1 MSFRPSRPS
10 LRSLGLA
17 LAGASLIVLLS
28 GCGEEADQ
36 AELDL
41 LVNEDPVFH
50 ELVRTKENLQ
60 AQIAGIQKGLADR
73 KRDMDQKVLTLR
85 QTYEADRQS
94 KEQVINEYEGLLK
107 TQKNDFKAGYEKT
120 TALLESRKRMRADIE
135 KAIREAQGVVAKK
148 DKLAITG
155 KEIGEWEA
163 RIENL
168 QNRLGPLDAEISAL
182 ESLASLKRKKLKYL

>member
-1 MSFRPSRPS
+1 MNRIPFRPSF
-10 LRSLGLA
+10 RSLGLA
-17 LAGASLIVLLS
+17 IAGASLIVLLA

-41 LVNEDPVFH
+41 LINEDPVFH
-50 ELVRTKENLQ
+50 ELVRTKENLE
-60 AQIAGIQKGLADR
+60 AQVAGIQKGLAER

-94 KEQVINEYEGLLK
+94 KEQVINEYQGLLK
-107 TQKNDFKAGYEKT
+107 TQKTDFQAGYEKT
-120 TALLESRKRMRADIE
+120 TALLDSRKRMRADIE

-155 KEIGEWEA
+155 KEIGEWQA

>member
-1 MSFRPSRPS
+1 MPFRPSF
-10 LRSLGLA
+10 RSLGLA
-17 LAGASLIVLLS
+17 IAGASLIVLLA

-41 LVNEDPVFH
+41 LINEDPVFH
-50 ELVRTKENLQ
+50 ELVRTKENLE
-60 AQIAGIQKGLADR
+60 AQVAGIQKGLAER

-85 QTYEADRQS
+85 QTYEADRQA
-94 KEQVINEYEGLLK
+94 KEQVINEYQGLLK
-107 TQKNDFKAGYEKT
+107 TQKTDFQAGYEKT
-120 TALLESRKRMRADIE
+120 TALLDSRKRMRADIE

-155 KEIGEWEA
+155 KEIGEWQA